1 MSFAKKSLLCAL
13 LASTLAQPLTVRAD
27 LPDLGEISDAS
38 LSLSDEARIGRD
50 ALRAM
55 REAGDV
61 VDDPEVNVYLNGI
74 GGRLATA
81 AAVPGVHFT
90 YFCVADPGINAF
102 AMPGGYV
109 GINIGLMLA
118 SQSEGELAAV
128 LGHETAHVAQR
139 HIARMQ
145 AANSATSPLLLL
157 GTIVAAALAA
167 KAGSGEGAMG
177 AVSAGMGLSISRQL
191 AFSRDFEREADRVGM
206 QYMGAAGFDVRYM
219 ASFFQRLEQA
229 SRYSDNTAY
238 AFLRTHPVTL
248 ERISEAQNRALD
260 YPVRMRAD
268 SVDYLLVREKLRV
281 LTLSPEE
288 AVSHYDSAL
297 QRGLFLS
304 EGANWY
310 GLARAKLLQH
320 DRKGA
325 SEALAKARA
334 KLPDNPM
341 LYGLEVEIARD
352 GRDWAAAARAARDG
366 LSAFPRSE
374 SLQLAQLDAALD
386 GGDRKAAQGQ
396 LRQLLDNRRDDP
408 ALYRREAKLYADKDP
423 LRYHAALGNAFY
435 YEQRYGAA
443 LEQYQLAGKA
453 KGDDF
458 YLRSMLEA
466 RLREVEKLAK
476 EERKAARN

>member
-1 MSFAKKSLLCAL
+1 MKRRLLCAL
-13 LASTLAQPLTVRAD
+13 LASILAQPLSVRAD
-27 LPDLGEISDAS
+27 LPDLGEVSDAS
-38 LSLSDEARIGRD
+38 LSLSDESRIGRN

-61 VDDPEVNVYLNGI
+61 LDDPEINSYLNDI
-74 GGRLATA
+74 GGKLSAS
-81 AAVPGVHFT
+81 VSLQGVRFT
-90 YFCVADPGINAF
+90 YFCVADTGINAF

-109 GINIGLMLA
+109 GVNIGLILA
-118 SQSEGELAAV
+118 TQSEGELAGV

-191 AFSRDFEREADRVGM
+191 AFSRDFEREADRIGM
-206 QYMGAAGFDVRYM
+206 QYMSNAGYDVRNM

-229 SRYSDNTAY
+229 SRYTDSTAY
-238 AFLRTHPVTL
+238 AFLRTHPVTV

-260 YPVRMRAD
+260 YPVKMRAD
-268 SVDYLLVREKLRV
+268 STDYLLVREKLRN
-281 LTLSPEE
+281 LTMTPEE
-288 AVSHYDSAL
+288 AVAYYNSTLS
-297 QRGLFLS
+297 RGLYLS
-304 EGANWY
+304 ESANWY
-310 GLARAKLLQH
+310 GLARAKLQQH
-320 DRKGA
+320 DRAGA
-325 SEALAKARA
+325 REALAKARA
-334 KLPDNPM
+334 KLPNNPM

-352 GRDWAAAARAARDG
+352 GSDWAGAAKAARAG
-366 LSAFPRSE
+366 LEAFPRNAA
-374 SLQLAQLDAALD
+374 LQLAQLDVALD
-386 GGDRKAAQGQ
+386 SGDRKTAQAL
-396 LRQLLDNRRDDP
+396 LRPLLDSKRDDP

-435 YEQRYGAA
+435 YEQRYNAA
-443 LEQYQLAGKA
+443 MEQYQLASKA

-458 YLRSMLEA
+458 YLRSMVDA
-466 RLREVEKLAK
+466 RLREVAPLAK
-476 EERKAARN
+476 EERKADRN

>member
-1 MSFAKKSLLCAL
+1 MMKRRLLCAL
-13 LASTLAQPLTVRAD
+13 LASVLAQPLTVRAD
-27 LPDLGEISDAS
+27 LPDLGEVSDAS
-38 LSLSDEARIGRD
+38 LSLADEARIGRD

-61 VDDPEVNVYLNGI
+61 VDDAEVNAYLNDV
-74 GGRLATA
+74 GGRLAAA
-81 AAVPGVHFT
+81 AAVPGVRFT
-90 YFCVADPGINAF
+90 YFCVADSGINAF

-118 SQSEGELAAV
+118 TQSEGELAGV

-167 KAGSGEGAMG
+167 KAGNGEGAVG

-206 QYMGAAGFDVRYM
+206 QYMAAAGFDVRYM
-219 ASFFQRLEQA
+219 GAFFQRLEQA
-229 SRYSDNTAY
+229 SRYSDNSAY

-260 YPVRMRAD
+260 YPVKMRAD

-288 AVSHYDSAL
+288 AASYYNSAL
-297 QRGLFLS
+297 QRGLYLS
-304 EGANWY
+304 EGASWY
-310 GLARAKLLQH
+310 GLARARLLQH
-320 DRKGA
+320 DRAGA
-325 SEALAKARA
+325 AAALAKARA
-334 KLPDNPM
+334 RLPDNAM

-352 GRDWAAAARAARDG
+352 GRDWAAAARAARNG
-366 LSAFPRSE
+366 LAAFPRSA
-374 SLQLAQLDAALD
+374 SLRLAQVDAALD
-386 GGDRKAAQGQ
+386 GGDRKAA
-396 LRQLLDNRRDDP
+396 LTLLTQMLNDRRDDP
-408 ALYRREAKLYADKDP
+408 ALYRREAKLYADQDP

-443 LEQYQLAGKA
+443 QEQYQLASKA

-466 RLREVEKLAK
+466 RLREVDRLAK

>member
-1 MSFAKKSLLCAL
+1 MMKRRLLSAL
-13 LASTLAQPLTVRAD
+13 LAAMLAQPLFVRAD

-38 LSLSDEARIGRD
+38 LSPSDEARIGRD

-61 VDDPEVNVYLNGI
+61 LDDAEISAYLNDI
-74 GGRLATA
+74 GGRLAA
-81 AAVPGVHFT
+81 VAAVPGVHFT
-90 YFCVADPGINAF
+90 YFCVGDTGINAF

-109 GINIGLMLA
+109 GVNIGLILA
-118 SQSEGELAAV
+118 TQNEGELAAV

-145 AANSATSPLLLL
+145 AASSATNPLLLL

-206 QYMGAAGFDVRYM
+206 QYMAGAGFDVRYM
-219 ASFFQRLEQA
+219 SSFFQRLEQA
-229 SRYSDNTAY
+229 GRYSDTMAY
-238 AFLRTHPVTL
+238 AFLRTHPVTV

-281 LTLSPEE
+281 LTMTPEE
-288 AVSHYDSAL
+288 AVSYYNSTLA
-297 QRGLFLS
+297 RGLYLN
-304 EGANWY
+304 EGAHWY
-310 GLARAKLLQH
+310 GLARARLAQH
-320 DRKGA
+320 DRAGA
-325 SEALAKARA
+325 AEALAKARA
-334 KLPDNPM
+334 KLPDDPM
-341 LYGLEVEIARD
+341 LYGLDVEIARD
-352 GRDWAAAARAARDG
+352 GRDWAAAARAARAG
-366 LSAFPRSE
+366 LAVFPRNAA
-374 SLQLAQLDAALD
+374 LQLARIDVALD
-386 GGDRKAAQGQ
+386 SDDRKEAQAL
-396 LRQLLDNRRDDP
+396 LRQQLNDRQDDP
-408 ALYRREAKLYADKDP
+408 ALYRREARLYADKDP

-435 YEQRYGAA
+435 YEQRYSSA
-443 LEQYQLAGKA
+443 LEQYQLASKA

-466 RLREVEKLAK
+466 RLREVERLAK
-476 EERKAARN
+476 DERKAARN

>member
-1 MSFAKKSLLCAL
+1 MKRRLLCAL
-13 LASTLAQPLTVRAD
+13 LASILAQPLSVRAD
-27 LPDLGEISDAS
+27 LPDLGEVSDAS
-38 LSLSDEARIGRD
+38 LSLSDESRIGRN

-61 VDDPEVNVYLNGI
+61 LDDPEINSYLNDI
-74 GGRLATA
+74 GGKLSAS
-81 AAVPGVHFT
+81 VSLQGVRFT
-90 YFCVADPGINAF
+90 YFCVADTGINAF

-109 GINIGLMLA
+109 GVNIGLILA
-118 SQSEGELAAV
+118 TQSEGELAGV

-191 AFSRDFEREADRVGM
+191 AFSRDFEREADRIGM
-206 QYMGAAGFDVRYM
+206 QYMSNAGYDVRNM

-229 SRYSDNTAY
+229 SRYTDSAAY
-238 AFLRTHPVTL
+238 AFLRTHPVTV

-260 YPVRMRAD
+260 YPVKMRAD
-268 SVDYLLVREKLRV
+268 STDYLLVREKLRN
-281 LTLSPEE
+281 LTMTPEE
-288 AVSHYDSAL
+288 AVAYYNSTLS
-297 QRGLFLS
+297 RGLYLS

-310 GLARAKLLQH
+310 GLARAKLQQH
-320 DRKGA
+320 DRAGA
-325 SEALAKARA
+325 REALAKARA
-334 KLPDNPM
+334 KLPNNPM

-352 GRDWAAAARAARDG
+352 GSDWAGAAKAARAG
-366 LSAFPRSE
+366 LEAFPRNAA
-374 SLQLAQLDAALD
+374 LQLAQLDVALD
-386 GGDRKAAQGQ
+386 SGDRKTAQAL
-396 LRQLLDNRRDDP
+396 LRPLLDSKRDDP

-435 YEQRYGAA
+435 YEQRYNAA
-443 LEQYQLAGKA
+443 MEQYQLASKA

-458 YLRSMLEA
+458 YLRSMVDA
-466 RLREVEKLAK
+466 RLREVSPLAK
-476 EERKAARN
+476 EERKADRN

>member
-1 MSFAKKSLLCAL
+1 MKRSLLCAL
-13 LASTLAQPLTVRAD
+13 LASVLAQPLSVRAD
-27 LPDLGEISDAS
+27 LPDLGEVSDAS
-38 LSLSDEARIGRD
+38 LSLSDEARIGRN
-50 ALRAM
+50 AWRAM

-61 VDDPEVNVYLNGI
+61 LDDAEVNGYLNDI
-74 GGRLATA
+74 GSRLAAA

-109 GINIGLMLA
+109 GVNIGLLLA
-118 SQSEGELAAV
+118 TQSEGELAGV

-167 KAGSGEGAMG
+167 KAGNGEGAVG

-206 QYMGAAGFDVRYM
+206 QYMAAAGFDVRNM
-219 ASFFQRLEQA
+219 ASFFQRLDQA
-229 SRYSDNTAY
+229 SRYSDTSAF
-238 AFLRTHPVTL
+238 AFLRTHPVTV
-248 ERISEAQNRALD
+248 ERISEAENRALS
-260 YPVRMRAD
+260 YPVKMRAD
-268 SVDYLLVREKLRV
+268 STDYLLVREKLRT
-281 LTLSPEE
+281 LTMAPEE
-288 AVSHYDSAL
+288 AVSYYNNTLA
-297 QRGLFLS
+297 RGLYLS

-320 DRKGA
+320 DRAGA
-325 SEALAKARA
+325 TEALAKARA
-334 KLPDNPM
+334 KLPDNAM

-352 GRDWAAAARAARDG
+352 SRDWAGAAKAARAG
-366 LSAFPRSE
+366 LAVFPRSE
-374 SLQLAQLDAALD
+374 PLLLAQVDVALD
-386 GGDRKAAQGQ
+386 SNDRKTAQSL
-396 LRQLLDNRRDDP
+396 LRQLLDNKRDDP
-408 ALYRREAKLYADKDP
+408 ALYRREAKLYADQDP

-435 YEQRYGAA
+435 YEQRYSAA
-443 LEQYQLAGKA
+443 QEQFQLASKA

-458 YLRSMLEA
+458 YLRSMVEA
-466 RLREVEKLAK
+466 RLRELGPLAK
-476 EERKAARN
+476 EERKAERN

>member
-1 MSFAKKSLLCAL
+1 MMKRRLLCAL
-13 LASTLAQPLTVRAD
+13 LASTLAQPLSVRAD
-27 LPDLGEISDAS
+27 LPDLGEVSDAS
-38 LSLSDEARIGRD
+38 LSLSDESRIGRN

-61 VDDPEVNVYLNGI
+61 LDDPEINSYLNDI
-74 GGRLATA
+74 GGRLSAS
-81 AAVPGVHFT
+81 VSLQGVRFT
-90 YFCVADPGINAF
+90 YFCVADTGINAF

-109 GINIGLMLA
+109 GVNIGLILA
-118 SQSEGELAAV
+118 TQSEGELAGV

-145 AANSATSPLLLL
+145 AANSATNPLLLL

-167 KAGSGEGAMG
+167 KAGSGEGAIG
-177 AVSAGMGLSISRQL
+177 AVSAGMGLSIARQL
-191 AFSRDFEREADRVGM
+191 AFSRDAEREADRIGM
-206 QYMGAAGFDVRYM
+206 QYMSNAGYDVRNM

-229 SRYSDNTAY
+229 SRYSDSTAY
-238 AFLRTHPVTL
+238 AFLRTHPVTV

-268 SVDYLLVREKLRV
+268 STDYLLVREKLRN
-281 LTLSPEE
+281 LTMTPEE
-288 AVSHYDSAL
+288 AVAYYNSTLS
-297 QRGLFLS
+297 RGLYLS

-310 GLARAKLLQH
+310 GLARAKLQQH
-320 DRKGA
+320 DRAGA
-325 SEALAKARA
+325 REALAKARA

-352 GRDWAAAARAARDG
+352 GDDWAAAAKAARAG
-366 LSAFPRSE
+366 LEAFPRNAA
-374 SLQLAQLDAALD
+374 LQLAQLDVALD
-386 GGDRKAAQGQ
+386 SGDRKTAQAL
-396 LRQLLDNRRDDP
+396 LRPLLDSKRDDP

-435 YEQRYGAA
+435 YEQRYNAA
-443 LEQYQLAGKA
+443 MEQYQLASKA

-458 YLRSMLEA
+458 YLRSMIEA
-466 RLREVEKLAK
+466 RLREVAPLAK
-476 EERKAARN
+476 EERKADRN

>member
-1 MSFAKKSLLCAL
+1 MMKRRLLCAL
-13 LASTLAQPLTVRAD
+13 LASVLAQPLTVRAD

-38 LSLSDEARIGRD
+38 LSLSDESRIGRD

-61 VDDPEVNVYLNGI
+61 LDDAEISAYLNDI
-74 GGRLATA
+74 GGKLSSSVTL
-81 AAVPGVHFT
+81 PGIHFT
-90 YFCVADPGINAF
+90 YFCVADTGINAF
-102 AMPGGYV
+102 AMPGGYIGV
-109 GINIGLMLA
+109 NIGLILA
-118 SQSEGELAAV
+118 TQSEGELAAV
-128 LGHETAHVAQR
+128 MGHETAHVAQR

-157 GTIVAAALAA
+157 GTIIAAALAA
-167 KAGSGEGAMG
+167 KAGSGDGAMG

-206 QYMGAAGFDVRYM
+206 QFMSNAGYDVRYM
-219 ASFFQRLEQA
+219 ATFFQRLEQA
-229 SRYSDNTAY
+229 GRYSDTMAY
-238 AFLRTHPVTL
+238 AFLRTHPVTV

-268 SVDYLLVREKLRV
+268 SIDYLLVREKLRT
-281 LTLSPEE
+281 LTMTPEE
-288 AVSHYDSAL
+288 ALFYYNSTL
-297 QRGLFLS
+297 QRGLYLN
-304 EGANWY
+304 EGASWY

-325 SEALAKARA
+325 EEALAKARA

-341 LYGLEVEIARD
+341 LHGLEVEIARD
-352 GRDWAAAARAARDG
+352 GRDWSAAAAAARDG
-366 LSAFPRSE
+366 LAAFPRNVA
-374 SLQLAQLDAALD
+374 LQLAQIDVALD
-386 GGDRKAAQGQ
+386 SGDRAGAQKL
-396 LRQLLDNRRDDP
+396 LRQQLNDRSGDP
-408 ALYRREAKLYADKDP
+408 ALYRREAKLYADRDP
-423 LRYHAALGNAFY
+423 LRYHEALGNAFY
-435 YEQRYGAA
+435 YEQRYSSA
-443 LEQYQLAGKA
+443 LEQYQLASKA

-476 EERKAARN
+476 DERKAARN